1 LEDDAFEAEAAAAFE
16 DGREFLRGLGADAF
30 CFALEA
36 PITMEKEED
45 ACCLCR
51 PPDMR

>member
-16 DGREFLRGLGADAF
+16 DGREFLRGAF